1 MGIEETYMKK
11 LEGILRGVRI
21 GTIDTDNNNFY
32 SLLRRFEKINFDLA
46 EDYQE
51 RYTKLIQGNKKLVS

>member
-51 RYTKLIQGNKKLVS
+51 RYTKLVQGNKKLVS

>member
-21 GTIDTDNNNFY
+21 GTMDTDNNNFY

-51 RYTKLIQGNKKLVS
+51 RYTKLVQGNKKLVS

>member
-21 GTIDTDNNNFY
+21 GTIDTEDNNFY

-51 RYTKLIQGNKKLVS
+51 RYIELVQGNKKLVS

>member
-21 GTIDTDNNNFY
+21 GTMDTDDNNFY

>member
-21 GTIDTDNNNFY
+21 GTMDTDNNNFY

-51 RYTKLIQGNKKLVS
+51 RYIELVQENKKLVS

>member
-51 RYTKLIQGNKKLVS
+51 RYIELIQGNKKLVS

>member
-51 RYTKLIQGNKKLVS
+51 RYIKLVQGNKKLVS

>member
-21 GTIDTDNNNFY
+21 GTMDTDDNNFY

-51 RYTKLIQGNKKLVS
+51 RYIELIQGNKKLVS

>member
-21 GTIDTDNNNFY
+21 GTMDTDDNNFY

-51 RYTKLIQGNKKLVS
+51 RYTKLVQGNKKLVS

>member
-21 GTIDTDNNNFY
+21 GTMDTDNNNFY

-51 RYTKLIQGNKKLVS
+51 RYIELIQGNKKLVS

>member
-21 GTIDTDNNNFY
+21 GTIDTEDNNFY
-32 SLLRRFEKINFDLA
+32 SLLRRFEKINPDLA

-51 RYTKLIQGNKKLVS
+51 RYTELVQGNKKLVS

>member
-21 GTIDTDNNNFY
+21 GTMDTEDNNFY
-32 SLLRRFEKINFDLA
+32 SLLRRFEKINPDLA

-51 RYTKLIQGNKKLVS
+51 RYIKLVQGNKKLVS

>member
-21 GTIDTDNNNFY
+21 GTMDTEDNNFY

-51 RYTKLIQGNKKLVS
+51 RYIELIQGNKKLVS

>member
-51 RYTKLIQGNKKLVS
+51 RYIELVQGNKKLVS

>member
-32 SLLRRFEKINFDLA
+32 SLLRRFEKINPDLA

-51 RYTKLIQGNKKLVS
+51 RYIELVQGNKKLVS

>member
-21 GTIDTDNNNFY
+21 GTMDTDDNNFY

-51 RYTKLIQGNKKLVS
+51 RYTKLVQENKKLVS